1 MNYMVLL
8 VLHSPELCDDLLE
21 AWEAAGVSG
30 VTILASSGLGR
41 LRAVVRE
48 DLPIFPSLHD
58 LLGREE
64 VQNRTL
70 LTIVEDD
77 SLVNKLVQVTQEITG
92 DLNLPNTGILVVL
105 PVAQVYGLHRKE
117 EK

>member
-8 VLHSPELCDDLLE
+8 VLHAPELCDDVLE
-21 AWEAAGVSG
+21 AWESTGVSG

-48 DLPIFPSLHD
+48 DLPIIPSLHD

-70 LTIVEDD
+70 MTIVEDEA
-77 SLVNKLVQVTQEITG
+77 LVNKVVQATQQVTG

-105 PVAQVYGLHRKE
+105 PVAQVYGLHRKDE
-117 EK
+117 